1 MRIVYADL
9 GAIYMQQKNYKE
21 AQPVLLRAVEL
32 DPTRPDA
39 HYQLGRLYQAIG
51 NKAGAENEIRKVR
64 ALHEKADENLA
75 GTMPASASTVSAPN
89 DR

>member
-1 MRIVYADL
+1 
-9 GAIYMQQKNYKE
+9 MQQKNYKE

-51 NKAGAENEIRKVR
+51 NKQGAEDELRKVR
-64 ALHEKADENLA
+64 ALHEKADESLA
-75 GTMPASASTVSAPN
+75 GTMPSSTSTVSEPK
-89 DR
+89 DK